1 MKTLKLLSLLAVLP
15 ALALAQAT
23 IVTKEAEGEAA
34 IVNKDEKKAFEEAQQ
49 QALRSAVEQS
59 AGVRIDADTLVVNNQ
74 LVRDQVLTNTSGY
87 VKAFEVVSK
96 SSDKGVV
103 KVKVKAQVI
112 TDSLDK
118 DIAAARDLV
127 KRMGRPTLVIVVQE
141 QTIPLKQQAMVNS
154 ESLAT
159 VLTEV
164 LKADGWDIKDPQA
177 MNKKLRLEGAAT
189 LGSTEFKEISNL
201 TKAAYVLYGKA
212 VLRHQDGG
220 GGLIPS
226 TDSKGVQ
233 AFFPLTGEYDL
244 ALAATD
250 SEDQILKVNGKLGV
264 DPALMKSGKVTLT
277 DSYER
282 TAFDLIRARKDAI
295 VEPARKAILE
305 HLRDQAMNGR
315 KIALSVSGLDG
326 LAQAKDF
333 QKALQAMKGVK
344 ETTADG
350 FADGKASYRVSFLGS
365 VEELGLAAESATF
378 KKKKLAVVSASGNV
392 LELKVGK

>member
-15 ALALAQAT
+15 ALAFAQAT
-23 IVTKEAEGEAA
+23 IVTREAEGDAA

-49 QALRSAVEQS
+49 QALRAAVEQA

-74 LVRDQVLTNTSGY
+74 LVRDQIFSNTSGY

-112 TDSLDK
+112 TDNLDK

-177 MNKKLRLEGAAT
+177 MNKRLRLEGAAT
-189 LGSTEFKEISNL
+189 LGSTELKEISNL

-226 TDSKGVQ
+226 TDNKGVQ

-264 DPALMKSGKVTLT
+264 DSAVMKTGKVTLT

-295 VEPARKAILE
+295 VEPARRAILE
-305 HLRDQAMNGR
+305 HLRDQAVNGR

-326 LAQAKDF
+326 LGQAKDF
-333 QKALQAMKGVK
+333 QKALQAIKGVK

-350 FADGKASYRVSFLGS
+350 FADGKATYRVSFLGS
-365 VEELGLAAESATF
+365 VDELGLEVESATF

>member
-15 ALALAQAT
+15 ALAFAQAT

-189 LGSTEFKEISNL
+189 LGSTEFKEITNL